1 MLDIVVAFFSGY
13 VTVRALVR
21 WRTTLRILG
30 VRKAFV
36 GAKRMWHL
44 RWLGGLGRLVSSGV
58 IPLWPVH
65 PSVPL
70 GFELS
75 VVAIALLVVW
85 MGDDG
90 AAHVRVLLGDAALIA
105 CIAAWVV
112 SRSSESVLPPAMLYL
127 GVSEPGQYEMVSYF
141 AGSRAW
147 LVVSA
152 IDHSDPSVNQFD
164 APSGTLSSM
173 IFGMIRAA
181 LPGRPIPFAR
191 RRLESIRTSDD
202 SWEGVVQDLLGFVPL
217 VVIDLRS
224 HSAIVERELAWAI
237 QADAPLVALTLPDG
251 RSSVDS
257 CLAKLPIP
265 LSAVCADVCDE
276 DRLRAL
282 VVARLD
288 RIGESPSA
296 VAPRQG
302 VNSQL
307 VGLLL
312 DEPSVKRDLVARIAA
327 STGPDP
333 EIDRAIHRWAGGADD
348 ASTVPALTAS
358 IPAALALIRE
368 RVAMFSWTLSVG
380 SNGERSTAWAELA
393 LQPIPRSYRLSVSSA
408 ERPLDM
414 AAKALLMALLNAE
427 LGHAVGFGDW
437 RPRSMTSGFSPP
449 PAALRDAVLQRV
461 PALFE
466 AFPFLHAALESDG
479 WRDAVVEADLAQRF
493 DLPPEFGVCDDET
506 TVFSEVQLALDS
518 LCGRRSFKPVGGP
531 YSISVQIATDG
542 RGRCEVA
549 RRVESGR
556 GWLVA
561 LSYAP
566 GQSVYTRPALALLIS
581 ALKAEHG
588 VFDGYMR

>member
-1 MLDIVVAFFSGY
+1 
-13 VTVRALVR
+13 VRAL
-21 WRTTLRILG
+21 LANG
-30 VRKAFV
+30 
-36 GAKRMWHL
+36 
-44 RWLGGLGRLVSSGV
+44 
-58 IPLWPVH
+58 
-65 PSVPL
+65 
-70 GFELS
+70 
-75 VVAIALLVVW
+75 
-85 MGDDG
+85 
-90 AAHVRVLLGDAALIA
+90 ALIA

-141 AGSRAW
+141 ANSRAW

-152 IDHSDPSVNQFD
+152 INHSDPSVNQFD
-164 APSGTLSSM
+164 APSGTLFSM
-173 IFGMIRAA
+173 IFGMIRAT

-202 SWEGVVQDLLGFVPL
+202 SWEGVVRDLLDFVPL

-237 QADAPLVALTLPDG
+237 QANAPLVALTLPDG

-265 LSAVCADVCDE
+265 LSAVCADLCNE

-288 RIGESPSA
+288 QAGGSPSA
-296 VAPRQG
+296 VAPTRQG
-302 VNSQL
+302 IPAQL
-307 VGLLL
+307 VELLL
-312 DEPSVKRDLVARIAA
+312 DEPSVKSALVARLAA

-348 ASTVPALTAS
+348 ASAVPALTTS

-368 RVAMFSWTLSVG
+368 RVAMFSWTLSVA

-437 RPRSMTSGFSPP
+437 RPRSMMRGFSPP

-461 PALFE
+461 PALFR
-466 AFPFLHAALESDG
+466 ACPFLPTALESDG
-479 WRDAVVEADLAQRF
+479 WRDAVVEADLARRF
-493 DLPPEFGVCDDET
+493 DLPPEFGQCDDEET
-506 TVFSEVQLALDS
+506 IFSEVQLALDS
-518 LCGRRSFKPVGGP
+518 LCGGRSFKPVGGP

-542 RGRCEVA
+542 SGRCEVA
-549 RRVESGR
+549 RRVEGGR

-566 GQSVYTRPALALLIS
+566 GKSVYTRPALALLIA

-588 VFDGYMR
+588 VFDGYSR